1 MFTKTMAKNNSLI
14 AQYKY
19 LYRKA
24 SDITPSVYASIAIPL
39 VEKYGWSGDEVED
52 LFQMSQD
59 IWQENATDRM
69 TMLEKCLE
77 LTGIDL
83 RTSDV

>member
-1 MFTKTMAKNNSLI
+1 MAKNKNLI
-14 AQYKY
+14 EQYKY

-24 SDITPSVYASIAIPL
+24 SDITPSLYASIAIPL
-39 VEKYGWSGDEVED
+39 VENYGWNGDEVEN

-59 IWQENATDRM
+59 IWQDNATDRM
-69 TMLEKCLE
+69 TMIEKCLE

-83 RTSDV
+83 RASDV

>member
-1 MFTKTMAKNNSLI
+1 MAKNKNLI
-14 AQYKY
+14 EQYKY

-39 VEKYGWSGDEVED
+39 VENYGWNGDEVEN

-59 IWQENATDRM
+59 IWQDNATDRM
-69 TMLEKCLE
+69 TMIETCLE

-83 RTSDV
+83 RASDV

>member
-1 MFTKTMAKNNSLI
+1 MAKNKNLI
-14 AQYKY
+14 EQYKY

-39 VEKYGWSGDEVED
+39 VDNYGWNGDEVEN
-52 LFQMSQD
+52 LFKMSQD
-59 IWQENATDRM
+59 IWQDNATDRM
-69 TMLEKCLE
+69 TMIEKCLE

-83 RTSDV
+83 RSSDV

>member
-1 MFTKTMAKNNSLI
+1 MAKNKNLI
-14 AQYKY
+14 EQYKY

-39 VEKYGWSGDEVED
+39 VENYGWNGDEVED
-52 LFQMSQD
+52 LFQLSQD
-59 IWQENATDRM
+59 IWQKNVTSRQ
-69 TMLEKCLE
+69 TMLETCLE

-83 RTSDV
+83 RSSDV

>member
-1 MFTKTMAKNNSLI
+1 MAKNKNLI
-14 AQYKY
+14 EQYKY

-24 SDITPSVYASIAIPL
+24 SDTTPSVYASIAIPL
-39 VEKYGWSGDEVED
+39 VENYGWDGDGGED
-52 LFQMSQD
+52 LLQLAQD
-59 IWQENATDRM
+59 IWQQDVTSRQ
-69 TMLEKCLE
+69 TMLETCLE

>member
-1 MFTKTMAKNNSLI
+1 MAKNNSLI

-39 VEKYGWSGDEVED
+39 VEKYGWSGEEVED
-52 LFQMSQD
+52 LFQLSQD
-59 IWQENATDRM
+59 IWQQNVTSRQ
-69 TMLEKCLE
+69 TMLETCLE
-77 LTGIDL
+77 LTGIDM
-83 RTSDV
+83 RTRDV